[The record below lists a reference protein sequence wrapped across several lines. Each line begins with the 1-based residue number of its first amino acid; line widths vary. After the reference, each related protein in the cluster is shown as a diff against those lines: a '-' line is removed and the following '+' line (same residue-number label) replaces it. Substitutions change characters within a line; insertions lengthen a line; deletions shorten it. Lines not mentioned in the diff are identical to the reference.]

1 MESAAKLDN
10 SKNSSSLP
18 QRQQRGNP
26 PNKNIGKHN
35 AQKQNDASD
44 GSPAEKKARF
54 GPNSQNGGATV
65 GGGGPNQSQNKN
77 FGNKG
82 GFAGNRNRNRGG
94 NQNRNFPSTTNI
106 NQKANTETPKPDV
119 VNVPAKNNESA
130 TASQNQPGQNA
141 NKGPNQRQVQGQEQD
156 QGSGQGHGNQGGQ
169 GNNQGFRGRGA
180 GHNQSGGVGASAGG
194 PQHQQQQQHQ
204 QRDNR
209 NRGPRSGGPGG
220 MNSSN
225 MGGGGG
231 GGPRGGEDF
240 FIAQRLRSIAG
251 PTFELEPIELPTETK
266 FSGRNRLYVGNLT
279 GDITDDE
286 LREMFKPYGEIS
298 EIFSNLEKNFTF
310 LKVDYHINAEKAKR
324 ALDGSMRKGRQLR
337 VRFAPNATILRVSNL
352 TPFVSNELLYK
363 SFEIFGPIERAS
375 ITVDDRGKHTGE
387 GIVEFA
393 KKSSAS
399 ACLRLCNEKCFF
411 LTASLRPCL
420 VDPMEVNDDNDG
432 LPEKAFNKKMPD
444 FNQERSIG
452 PRFADLSS
460 FEHEYGSR
468 WKQLHNLFKSKQDAL
483 KRELKMEEDKLE
495 AQMEYARYEQ
505 ETELLRQELRKR
517 EVDNERKKLEW
528 EMREKQAE
536 EMRKREEETMRRHQ
550 GEMQNVMNRQEEDIL
565 RRQQEN
571 NLFMQA
577 QQLNSLLDQQE
588 GFGNGGGG
596 NNSSFD
602 NFGGNSNSP
611 FEVFR
616 GNTKNNSTMVG
627 NNPGP
632 GGTNTQEIKRLDE
645 PLHDFGTDVTPP
657 DTDLDKMVFALEH
670 ISTKLH
676 STNIVNIIGNF
687 KKSTQLNGEQNLIKK
702 LHTKLNWADCFY
714 TFCGDSQSYF

>member
-1 MESAAKLDN
+1 MESAVKLDN
-10 SKNSSSLP
+10 SNNTTPLQ
-18 QRQQRGNP
+18 QRQQRVNP

-35 AQKQNDASD
+35 AQKQNDTSD
-44 GSPAEKKARF
+44 GSPAEKKPRF
-54 GPNSQNGGATV
+54 GPNTQNGGVTG
-65 GGGGPNQSQNKN
+65 GGGGPNQNQNKN

-82 GFAGNRNRNRGG
+82 GFAANRNRNRGG
-94 NQNRNFPSTTNI
+94 NQNRTNFPGATNVNV
-106 NQKANTETPKPDV
+106 NQKPNNEKPKTPDV
-119 VNVPAKNNESA
+119 IIVPAKNNESE
-130 TASQNQPGQNA
+130 TASQNQPKQNA
-141 NKGPNQRQVQGQEQD
+141 NKGSNQD
-156 QGSGQGHGNQGGQ
+156 QGQGQGHGNQGGP
-169 GNNQGFRGRGA
+169 GNNQGFRGRGV
-180 GHNQSGGVGASAGG
+180 GYNQGGNVGGG
-194 PQHQQQQQHQ
+194 GGGLQHQHQQQQQYQ

-251 PTFELEPIELPTETK
+251 PTFELEPVDVPTETK

-310 LKVDYHINAEKAKR
+310 LKVDYHPNAEKAKR

-363 SFEIFGPIERAS
+363 SFEIFGPLERAS

-483 KRELKMEEDKLE
+483 KRELKMEEEKLE
-495 AQMEYARYEQ
+495 AQMEYTRNEQ

-550 GEMQNVMNRQEEDIL
+550 GEMQNVMLRQEEDIL
-565 RRQQEN
+565 RRQEKK

-577 QQLNSLLDQQE
+577 QQLHSLLDQQE
-588 GFGNGGGG
+588 GFISGGGG

-616 GNTKNNSTMVG
+616 GNNNNNSTMIG
-627 NNPGP
+627 NNSGP
-632 GGTNTQEIKRLDE
+632 GGPNTQDSFAFE
-645 PLHDFGTDVTPP
+645 FG
-657 DTDLDKMVFALEH
+657 
-670 ISTKLH
+670 
-676 STNIVNIIGNF
+676 VNNMNQGGN
-687 KKSTQLNGEQNLIKK
+687 QRGNNGGGN
-702 LHTKLNWADCFY
+702 NVPWGRRRF
-714 TFCGDSQSYF
+714 

>member
-1 MESAAKLDN
+1 MYLQRTTNLQLQAKTNRARTLTRAQINDKCKA
-10 SKNSSSLP
+10 KN
-18 QRQQRGNP
+18 RT
-26 PNKNIGKHN
+26 
-35 AQKQNDASD
+35 
-44 GSPAEKKARF
+44 KARDRVMEIKEVKEITKA
-54 GPNSQNGGATV
+54 SEVVALATTKV
-65 GGGGPNQSQNKN
+65 
-77 FGNKG
+77 
-82 GFAGNRNRNRGG
+82 A
-94 NQNRNFPSTTNI
+94 
-106 NQKANTETPKPDV
+106 V
-119 VNVPAKNNESA
+119 SA
-130 TASQNQPGQNA
+130 L
-141 NKGPNQRQVQGQEQD
+141 
-156 QGSGQGHGNQGGQ
+156 
-169 GNNQGFRGRGA
+169 
-180 GHNQSGGVGASAGG
+180 
-194 PQHQQQQQHQ
+194 QQQHQ

-266 FSGRNRLYVGNLT
+266 FSGRNRLY
-279 GDITDDE
+279 
-286 LREMFKPYGEIS
+286 
-298 EIFSNLEKNFTF
+298 
-310 LKVDYHINAEKAKR
+310 VDYHINAEKAKR

-387 GIVEFA
+387 GI
-393 KKSSAS
+393 
-399 ACLRLCNEKCFF
+399 
-411 LTASLRPCL
+411 
-420 VDPMEVNDDNDG
+420 
-432 LPEKAFNKKMPD
+432 MPD

-632 GGTNTQEIKRLDE
+632 GGTNTQVCSSPNYFFTKCLITRSLVKFLSIAFIK
-645 PLHDFGTDVTPP
+645 V
-657 DTDLDKMVFALEH
+657 
-670 ISTKLH
+670 
-676 STNIVNIIGNF
+676 
-687 KKSTQLNGEQNLIKK
+687 
-702 LHTKLNWADCFY
+702 
-714 TFCGDSQSYF
+714 